1 MSAANISTSLIAK
14 PTGATLAQKLIARAA
29 GREQVSVGEVLTCQV
44 DLAMF
49 HDSSGPRR
57 LKPMLTDIGAQIW
70 DRNKVVLVLDHY
82 VPAQDADSQKIVQ
95 VTRDVAKEWQLPHVI
110 DSEGICHVVLPER
123 GHLKPGY
130 FCVGGDSH
138 SPTGGAFGT
147 YMFGIGATEMLG
159 VVATGEIWVQVPQTL
174 RMVWS
179 GALQKGVCAKDMML
193 HMIGKFGMNGGNYQA
208 VEFAG
213 DTVRGLGMQERMTL
227 SNMSAEMGAQVGLI
241 AADDETTNYLK
252 SVGVTDAQLDAS
264 HFFQTDEDA
273 DCQRFEF
280 DASQLSPQVA
290 APHSPENTKPVAAF
304 ANIKPTVAYIGACT
318 GAKLADLR
326 AAAEVLKGRKVAA
339 GVQLLVAPASARDQ
353 AQAAREGVM
362 QILTDAGASVLPN
375 ACGACAGYGGTFQE
389 GATVIS
395 STARNF
401 QGRMGPASVQVYLAS
416 PWSVA
421 AAAVTGN
428 ISDVREVLL

>member
-1 MSAANISTSLIAK
+1 MSAANMSTSLIAK

-57 LKPMLTDIGAQIW
+57 LKPMLADIGAQIW

-213 DTVRGLGMQERMTL
+213 DTVRGLGMQERL
-227 SNMSAEMGAQVGLI
+227 SLI
-241 AADDETTNYLK
+241 HISE
-252 SVGVTDAQLDAS
+252 
-264 HFFQTDEDA
+264 
-273 DCQRFEF
+273 
-280 DASQLSPQVA
+280 
-290 APHSPENTKPVAAF
+290 
-304 ANIKPTVAYIGACT
+304 PT
-318 GAKLADLR
+318 R
-326 AAAEVLKGRKVAA
+326 H
-339 GVQLLVAPASARDQ
+339 
-353 AQAAREGVM
+353 
-362 QILTDAGASVLPN
+362 
-375 ACGACAGYGGTFQE
+375 
-389 GATVIS
+389 
-395 STARNF
+395 
-401 QGRMGPASVQVYLAS
+401 
-416 PWSVA
+416 
-421 AAAVTGN
+421 
-428 ISDVREVLL
+428 

>member
-1 MSAANISTSLIAK
+1 MTFDKASSL
-14 PTGATLAQKLIARAA
+14 PSGAGRTLAQKLIARAA
-29 GREQVSVGEVLTCQV
+29 GRSQVRVGDVLTCQV

-57 LKPMLTDIGAQIW
+57 LKPMLADIGAQIW

-82 VPAQDADSQKIVQ
+82 VPAQDEDAQKIIQ

-159 VVATGEIWVQVPQTL
+159 VVATGEIWVQVPQTM

-241 AADDETTNYLK
+241 AADAVTTQYLK
-252 SVGVTDAQLDAS
+252 SVGVTDAQLEAS
-264 HFFQTDEDA
+264 HFFQTDEDP

-280 DASQLSPQVA
+280 DAAQLSPQIA
-290 APHSPENTKPVAAF
+290 APHSPENTKSVAAF
-304 ANIKPTVAYIGACT
+304 SDIKPTVAYIGACT

-326 AAAEVLKGRKVAA
+326 AAAEVLKGRQVAP
-339 GVQLLVAPASARDQ
+339 GIQLLVAPASARDQ

-428 ISDVREVLL
+428 ISDVRELLS